1 MANELWAQQIGVDV
15 GSRSIL
21 EGAELK
27 VTAGEMV
34 VITGPSGSGKT
45 TLLLV
50 MAGLQNPDRGQV
62 LLDGEPLHRGDG
74 LRRRFGV
81 ALQNHGL
88 VSVLTA
94 AENVAIALQARG
106 VDRAAVTARTR
117 DALDALGLADN
128 ANRLV
133 RDLSGGQRQRV
144 GVARALVAAPEVL
157 LADEP
162 TSELDAERRGL
173 ILKLLSDHAGKGN
186 IVILASHDQIVA
198 DAAHR
203 RLALVDGRPSSG

>member
-27 VTAGEMV
+27 VSAGEMV

-62 LLDGEPLHRGDG
+62 LLDGDPLPRTDS

-117 DALDALGLADN
+117 EALDALGLADN

-198 DAAHR
+198 EAAHR
-203 RLALVDGRPSSG
+203 SLALVDGRPSSG